1 MSLDATKVF
10 LERSAPLSFPVQLW
24 SPLPTGPQSGWEQFM
39 DELLGEA
46 HRWRTLTLRIPSLT
60 SLARL
65 PAGVFKELETVE
77 LNGTG
82 WDTLL
87 DSKLNLFLSA
97 PRLHTVTLSHLK
109 DLHFLPMLWIQ
120 LTHLTLK
127 TMSVSPQTCLN
138 TIVLCTNLVTAKL
151 HAHDCLEFIP
161 SDTTSTTLLRL
172 EDLEIYL
179 EIWSAGVNFEPFFR
193 RLHLPALKAL
203 RLRLYDDSL
212 FFQWSSPAFHQFQM
226 QSPHIECL
234 VLDGCR
240 ITSQEFRAVLFQAVD
255 LKELQLICC
264 ENSVDNNLLSA
275 LQYRQSDTVHL
286 APKLEKLLL
295 ESCMDDFN
303 EESLEAVIDSRWWTD
318 EALLSMPTP
327 AVVRL
332 KSVDYSDN
340 SGYPKDFTQ
349 RFIDKMKWYQS
360 EGLDLSEF
368 FLDEGDEED

>member
-1 MSLDATKVF
+1 
-10 LERSAPLSFPVQLW
+10 
-24 SPLPTGPQSGWEQFM
+24 
-39 DELLGEA
+39 
-46 HRWRTLTLRIPSLT
+46 
-60 SLARL
+60 
-65 PAGVFKELETVE
+65 
-77 LNGTG
+77 
-82 WDTLL
+82 
-87 DSKLNLFLSA
+87 
-97 PRLHTVTLSHLK
+97 
-109 DLHFLPMLWIQ
+109 
-120 LTHLTLK
+120 
-127 TMSVSPQTCLN
+127 
-138 TIVLCTNLVTAKL
+138 
-151 HAHDCLEFIP
+151 
-161 SDTTSTTLLRL
+161 L

-275 LQYRQSDTVHL
+275 LQYRESDTVHL
-286 APKLEKLLL
+286 APKLEKLFLK
-295 ESCMDDFN
+295 SYDFN

-332 KSVDYSDN
+332 KSMVYSDN
-340 SGYPKDFTQ
+340 SGYPKVVTQ
-349 RFIDKMKWYQS
+349 RFIDKMKRYQS
-360 EGLDLSEF
+360 EGLYLLEF
-368 FLDEGDEED
+368 FLGEGDEED